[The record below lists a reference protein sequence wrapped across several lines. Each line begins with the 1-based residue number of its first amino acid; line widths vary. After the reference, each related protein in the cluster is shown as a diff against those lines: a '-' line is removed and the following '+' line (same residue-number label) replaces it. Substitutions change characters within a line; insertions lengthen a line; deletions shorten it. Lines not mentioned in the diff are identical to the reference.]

1 MNPNT
6 IYNALES
13 SARPR
18 LHSWMQSHRKD
29 IEEVVAEAKE
39 ELDVPAL
46 HAQWNRMREQAEI
59 AQERARSKR
68 LKRMEADRLLGEA
81 QQEFA
86 RVQAAW
92 RLEQQ
97 VLEQLRVQSLRSAFS
112 SSTGPS
118 MAPEGIAA
126 IRRALQPDASA
137 SEAERTRATQT
148 LNAFIDRLRRNP
160 GRAAELKS
168 QIEYLKRDIED
179 AEATAD
185 HEMKAEGEAR
195 LALDRVKRTIE
206 YHTGALEVLRRQ
218 IEELRRKVGASP
230 AAGGAMTPEEMKLLR
245 FALHPDRKPG
255 ADELRKA
262 SAAFEAY
269 LSRSGSGRA
278 TDTRADDDARRARE
292 AAAERQARAEETIR
306 KAKEAARQREADEAR
321 EREWEKDRARYREKN
336 ESDAQKRHTRDADQ
350 YKRAVQDRAADGNFR
365 IGDILC
371 ASWGY
376 SMTLVDFYYV
386 EGRRGKS
393 TVILIPLDGT
403 IVDGDGWSGHKVP
416 SEYRKRGPGD
426 SPLTARATVKGDS
439 ISVKVNNGA
448 RAYLWDGKPKYFNTM
463 D

>member
-18 LHSWMQSHRKD
+18 LHSWMQSHRND

-46 HAQWNRMREQAEI
+46 HAQWNRMREQAQI

-68 LKRMEADRLLGEA
+68 LKRVEADRLLAEA

-112 SSTGPS
+112 PSTGPS

-278 TDTRADDDARRARE
+278 TDTRADEAAARRARDE
-292 AAAERQARAEETIR
+292 EEQRRTREYQQRRDAEREAAERRHRQTRPEQYTDERHARSDEEYANVATGRAER
-306 KAKEAARQREADEAR
+306 
-321 EREWEKDRARYREKN
+321 
-336 ESDAQKRHTRDADQ
+336 
-350 YKRAVQDRAADGNFR
+350 GCFMP
-365 IGDILC
+365 GDILY
-371 ASWGY
+371 ASWG
-376 SMTLVDFYYV
+376 STMTLVDFYFV
-386 EGRRGKS
+386 TGTKGKT
-393 TVILIPLDGT
+393 TVILAPLADR
-403 IVDGDGWSGHKVP
+403 IVSGDGWSGKKVP
-416 SEYRKRGPGD
+416 TLERASGRDGQTFDARCTVRG
-426 SPLTARATVKGDS
+426 KS
-439 ISVKVNNGA
+439 ISVKVHHGA
-448 RAYLWDGKPKYFNTM
+448 RAILWDGKPKYFNTM

>member
-1 MNPNT
+1 MNART
-6 IYNALES
+6 ICDHLSEHAS
-13 SARPR
+13 PR
-18 LHSWMQSHRKD
+18 LRGWVANRRTD
-29 IEEVVAEAKE
+29 IEEVVAEAEE
-39 ELDVPAL
+39 ELGVPAL
-46 HAQWNRMREQAEI
+46 QAQWNRMREQAEV

-68 LKRMEADRLLGEA
+68 LKRMEADRLLAEA

-126 IRRALQPDASA
+126 IRRALQPDVSA

-195 LALDRVKRTIE
+195 LALDRVKRNIE
-206 YHTGALEVLRRQ
+206 YHTDALGVLRR
-218 IEELRRKVGASP
+218 ETNELRRKVGLSASS
-230 AAGGAMTPEEMKLLR
+230 GGAMTPEEMKLLR

-278 TDTRADDDARRARE
+278 TDARADEAAARRARE
-292 AAAERQARAEETIR
+292 EEERRRTYEYQQQRYAEREAEERRRKQTRPEQYTDERHARSDDEYAGVAAGRAER
-306 KAKEAARQREADEAR
+306 
-321 EREWEKDRARYREKN
+321 
-336 ESDAQKRHTRDADQ
+336 
-350 YKRAVQDRAADGNFR
+350 GCFMP
-365 IGDILC
+365 GDILY
-371 ASWGY
+371 ASWG
-376 SMTLVDFYYV
+376 STMTLVDFYFV
-386 EGRRGKS
+386 TGTKGKT
-393 TVILIPLDGT
+393 TVVLAPLADR
-403 IVDGDGWSGHKVP
+403 IVSGDGWSGKKVP
-416 SEYRKRGPGD
+416 TLERASGRDGQTFDARCTVRG
-426 SPLTARATVKGDS
+426 KS
-439 ISVKVNNGA
+439 ISVKVHHGA
-448 RAYLWDGKPKYFNTM
+448 RAILWDGKPKYFNTM